1 MTYNAK
7 QGLLVVVVK
16 KRRMLPYEV
25 KFRKTKMFQ
34 QKKNRWL
41 FTGSHVEIEYTL
53 NFNTSN
59 VSPYLKTTYIWSQTV
74 N

>member
-25 KFRKTKMFQ
+25 KIRNTKMFE
-34 QKKNRWL
+34 QKKNR
-41 FTGSHVEIEYTL
+41 
-53 NFNTSN
+53 
-59 VSPYLKTTYIWSQTV
+59 
-74 N
+74 